1 MECTREVTED
11 IYWVGGN
18 DRRLGLFENIHPVPQ
33 GVSYNSYLISDDK
46 TCLMDTCDWAVGL
59 GFIENLE
66 AALNGRELDVMV
78 IDHMEPDHAATMNE
92 ILIRWPD
99 VEIYCTMMASRMY
112 KQYGY
117 KGIENLHTV
126 SEGETLSLGKHELEF
141 HLAPMVH
148 WPEVMVTYDKSTG
161 ILFSADAFG
170 AFGALNGALFAD
182 EMKIDDEWFAEA
194 RRYYG
199 NICGKY
205 GIQVQ
210 NLLNKAK
217 ALDNLSMIC
226 PLHGPVWRVPKKI
239 EWLIGKYSKWA
250 TYQPEDHEVVIF
262 YSTVYSGTE
271 NAAEVLANTL
281 GDLKVRNIRMY
292 DVSVTDVSYLVAEAF
307 RASHLVFA
315 ATTYNNDLFPAMEHL
330 IADLKAHNLQNRTV
344 AVLEN
349 GSWAPVAG
357 KKMLEQFSAMKNMT
371 ILGQT
376 VTMKST
382 VKEAQREQIVALAEE
397 IAASVEAADKH

>member
-66 AALNGRELDVMV
+66 AALNGRDLDVMV
-78 IDHMEPDHAATMNE
+78 IDHMEPDHAATLNE

-226 PLHGPVWRVPKKI
+226 PLHGPVWRKDLDKFI
-239 EWLIGKYSKWA
+239 EKYDKWSKYEPEEKGVLIAYASMYG
-250 TYQPEDHEVVIF
+250 H
-262 YSTVYSGTE
+262 TE
-271 NAAEVLANTL
+271 NCAEVLASELIQL
-281 GDLKVRNIRMY
+281 GVTNVKLC
-292 DVSVTDVSYLVAEAF
+292 DVSGTHVSYLI
-307 RASHLVFA
+307 SDVFKYSNIA
-315 ATTYNNDLFPAMEHL
+315 LFSVTYNMGVFPKMKDFIHDMQAL
-330 IADLKAHNLQNRTV
+330 NLQNRTV
-344 AVLEN
+344 TILEN
-349 GSWAPVAG
+349 GTWAPQSKDLMAS
-357 KKMLEQFSAMKNMT
+357 MLEEMPDMKVMERK
-371 ILGQT
+371 IT
-376 VTMKST
+376 VMSN
-382 VKEAQREQIVALAEE
+382 ASDDQREALCKMAEE
-397 IAASVEAADKH
+397 IKATMEAN